1 MRTCK
6 GVDGLEV
13 ALRDLD
19 DSQREDLC
27 RGRLGSQDMS
37 GIAAFALGADSK
49 SPRSNGS
56 SQTTT
61 RIVCALAVL
70 YSYC

>member
-1 MRTCK
+1 MLANSA
-6 GVDGLEV
+6 VDRFNV
-13 ALRDLD
+13 ALRGLD
-19 DSQREDLC
+19 ESQRDDLC

-37 GIAAFALGADSK
+37 RIAAFALGADSK

-61 RIVCALAVL
+61 RIVCAIAVL
-70 YSYC
+70 YSY